1 MFILLSLLG
10 CNPEHNAADLAII
23 HDLHAERTTT
33 MTELE
38 STQGALESAKDIV
51 QSLEGDLEGF
61 KVVAAAYAQ
70 QNKFA
75 GNSLV
80 VCHDMTREGFVPVN
94 VNNTPGAGTPRP
106 PWIQVDVTEDCGTP
120 TLLIYASPP
129 ATSQVAFHVGGM
141 MLTP

>member
-23 HDLHAERTTT
+23 HDLHAERTAT
-33 MTELE
+33 MAELE
-38 STQGALESAKDIV
+38 SIQGALESAKDSV

-80 VCHDMTREGFVPVN
+80 VCHDMTREGFVPFDV
-94 VNNTPGAGTPRP
+94 NTPGADTPRP
-106 PWIQVDVTEDCGTP
+106 PWVQVDVTEDCGTP
-120 TLLIYASPP
+120 TLLIYASPR
-129 ATSQVAFHVGGM
+129 ATNQVAFHVGGM